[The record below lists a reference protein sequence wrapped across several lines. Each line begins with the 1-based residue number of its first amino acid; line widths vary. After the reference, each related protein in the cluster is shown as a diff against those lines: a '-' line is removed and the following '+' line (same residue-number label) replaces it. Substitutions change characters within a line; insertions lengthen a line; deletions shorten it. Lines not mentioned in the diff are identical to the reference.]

1 MANDDRLV
9 EEKLLEILEEAIVD
23 EKASAGRYTHA
34 LELAR
39 EDESR
44 ELLKKL
50 ARDELEH
57 ERLLKERYH
66 EIKKRLGLKIIKN
79 K

>member
-1 MANDDRLV
+1 MADDDRLV
-9 EEKLLEILEEAIVD
+9 EQKLLEILEEAIVD
-23 EKASAGRYTHA
+23 EKASAGRYIHA
-34 LELAR
+34 QELAR
-39 EDESR
+39 DDESR

-50 ARDELEH
+50 AKDELEH

-66 EIKKRLGLKIIKN
+66 KIKKRLGLKVIKD